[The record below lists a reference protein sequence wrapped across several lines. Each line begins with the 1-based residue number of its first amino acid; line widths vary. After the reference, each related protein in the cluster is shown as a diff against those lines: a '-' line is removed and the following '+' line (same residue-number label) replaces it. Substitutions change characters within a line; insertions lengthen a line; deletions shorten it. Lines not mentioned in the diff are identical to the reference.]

1 VRLLLCAA
9 LVLVL
14 SAGCGGTSRPAAS
27 GEVISVAGGT
37 ATPYGVGAGRVWI
50 LLPRKGEIRSLVVYL
65 HGWDASLPFDW
76 HQAWFEHL
84 LHRGSAV
91 MFPAY
96 QDGVDDSFV
105 VAPYDMHDGLVLG
118 FRALHRPDLPVI
130 AAGFSV
136 GGTLAFVYAANAPDW
151 GLPRPRAVYSIFPAD
166 PYQIEPALDLSGVPA
181 IPVVLRAGDHDTVV
195 GRDGADTLAGML
207 RPGAH
212 LDYRI
217 IRSVKGAWADH
228 YLPTL
233 VWNPEVRRLF
243 WTPLDRLVRDAQRVP
258 R

>member
-1 VRLLLCAA
+1 VLKLNPLGEPESEHEADALAFWDGRGAVRLLASDPSRGAILIERCRPGTQLWAVPDDEA
-9 LVLVL
+9 L
-14 SAGCGGTSRPAAS
+14 
-27 GEVISVAGGT
+27 
-37 ATPYGVGAGRVWI
+37 
-50 LLPRKGEIRSLVVYL
+50 
-65 HGWDASLPFDW
+65 DA
-76 HQAWFEHL
+76 
-84 LHRGSAV
+84 
-91 MFPAY
+91 
-96 QDGVDDSFV
+96 
-105 VAPYDMHDGLVLG
+105 VAPV
-118 FRALHRPDLPVI
+118 FRALHRPDLPVV